1 MIPRSVP
8 AALAL
13 IVAAVVAASS
23 QGTPPQQPLAPPTF
37 RSPVVAVPVDVR
49 VIVYDAAA
57 DRVGSAGVTVR

>member
-23 QGTPPQQPLAPPTF
+23 QGTPPQQPPAPPTF